1 MAGGRYNSA
10 IQSNYGPIEGDLL
23 GIGSGLQRTRYFIA
37 SHPKVQVIMGHLPL
51 VNLLS
56 DRSRRIDN
64 KRLTNLRRKCDDYH
78 FKIGYGKGVEKQTQ
92 YLGLKNGVKQKMQR
106 DFQRLETMNILMRKM
121 RNI

>member
-10 IQSNYGPIEGDLL
+10 TQSNYGPIEGELL
-23 GIGSGLQRTRYFIA
+23 GMGSALQRTRYFIA
-37 SHPKVQVIMGHLPL
+37 SHPKVQVITGHLPL

-92 YLGLKNGVKQKMQR
+92 YLGLKNEVKQKMHG

-121 RNI
+121 RKI